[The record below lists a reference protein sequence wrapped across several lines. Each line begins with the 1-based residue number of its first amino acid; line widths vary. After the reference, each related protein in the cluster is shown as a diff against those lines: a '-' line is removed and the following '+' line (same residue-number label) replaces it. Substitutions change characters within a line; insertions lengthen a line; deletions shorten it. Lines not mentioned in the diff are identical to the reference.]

1 MSTSVSAVAEKSR
14 LHSTIGNL
22 RKFPSL
28 DYVKKVVQSFNT
40 WAFKREQPSDLGL
53 LTSLTMRAVMRQ
65 EPLSFVLYWG
75 KGPRTDIES
84 YDLQCLDYLASLA
97 TRVQAAYGR
106 GAAIS
111 LVLTDTH
118 ATLNGHP
125 AQHITR
131 YFEQVEREACKRG
144 FDCYLLSEL
153 TEAAGRGLRSDGSEP
168 CEETLRA
175 LVRSAMRWY
184 RGEGTPEEGARR
196 YYDMNMV
203 EKQVIELFFPSSVFV
218 TFNGREHRDLF
229 PDKLPIFFMY
239 SLKRGTSV
247 KPWFL
252 PEPVAAAAEAEP
264 HAVAEA
270 EAGTCAAAEH

>member
-1 MSTSVSAVAEKSR
+1 LRTGIAAVADEARLSSSTSS
-14 LHSTIGNL
+14 L
-22 RKFPSL
+22 RKYPSS
-28 DYVKKVVQSFNT
+28 DHVKKIVQSFNT

-53 LTSLTMRAVMRQ
+53 LTRFTTRAVMRQ

-75 KGPRTDIES
+75 KGPRSDIES
-84 YDLQCLDYLASLA
+84 YDLQCLDYLGTMAA
-97 TRVQAAYGR
+97 RVQGAYGR
-106 GAAIS
+106 GAAFS

-125 AQHITR
+125 AQQITN
-131 YFEQVEREACKRG
+131 YFAQVEQEAGRRG
-144 FDCYLLSEL
+144 FDSYLLSEL
-153 TEAAGRGLRSDGSEP
+153 TQAAGRSVRMLESQPS
-168 CEETLRA
+168 EETLQQ

-184 RGEGTPEEGARR
+184 RGEGTPEEGAKR

-252 PEPVAAAAEAEP
+252 PEPLLPQATALAS
-264 HAVAEA
+264 
-270 EAGTCAAAEH
+270 

>member
-1 MSTSVSAVAEKSR
+1 
-14 LHSTIGNL
+14 L
-22 RKFPSL
+22 RKFPSVE
-28 DYVKKVVQSFNT
+28 YVKKIVQSFNT

-53 LTSLTMRAVMRQ
+53 LTRFTTRAVMRQ

-75 KGPRTDIES
+75 KGPRSEIQSCDV
-84 YDLQCLDYLASLA
+84 QCLDYLALLTA
-97 TRVQAAYGR
+97 RVKSTYGR
-106 GAAIS
+106 GAAVS

-118 ATLNGHP
+118 ASLNGHP
-125 AQHITR
+125 AHQVTS
-131 YFEQVEREACKRG
+131 YFAEIERAAQTRG

-153 TEAAGRGLRSDGSEP
+153 TEAAGRSVRVEDCEP
-168 CEETLRA
+168 SEETLA
-175 LVRSAMRWY
+175 ELVRSAMRWY
-184 RGEGTPEEGARR
+184 RGEGTPEEGAKR

-203 EKQVIELFFPSSVFV
+203 EKQVIELFFPSSIFV

-252 PEPVAAAAEAEP
+252 PEPVRTETPLAR
-264 HAVAEA
+264 
-270 EAGTCAAAEH
+270 